1 MKHDFSIIC
10 LWLNPHWTILTS
22 YWGNDLP
29 CPHQSGWRGRG
40 LIHCLYRKC
49 WCAVIWLL
57 FVPDAVKAL
66 NCLLLTLEVGQC
78 NYSGTFDRAFRFLLP
93 PRPGICVCLTTTCQ
107 NGNKKI
113 STFVEMNRNQ
123 STLKFG
129 NRFRFT
135 IKVNR
140 PQGRQIERMR
150 ERARQSVCVSVA
162 RKKSVIILLKSVITH
177 ILFLSVIFFLNHLL
191 RVQLQASYHPQHS
204 CCSI

>member
-66 NCLLLTLEVGQC
+66 NCLRLSLEVVQC
-78 NYSGTFDRAFRFLLP
+78 NYFGTFDRAFRFLLP
-93 PRPGICVCLTTTCQ
+93 PRPGICVCLTTAVTVKTCQ
-107 NGNKKI
+107 NGNEKI

-123 STLKFG
+123 STLKSG

-135 IKVNR
+135 IKVIR
-140 PQGRQIERMR
+140 PQGRDR
-150 ERARQSVCVSVA
+150 EREREAECVCE
-162 RKKSVIILLKSVITH
+162 
-177 ILFLSVIFFLNHLL
+177 
-191 RVQLQASYHPQHS
+191 
-204 CCSI
+204 CS